1 MQRASLD
8 ANAVPAYTEGAG
20 GVELIGVA
28 EKAAA
33 AEPEALESRAKSGR
47 GRGLQTLLPREGE
60 LEMLSSREDLG
71 APGTLPRVAP
81 TEDERGHET
90 TDTPSEF
97 YLLPRVFVEIAKHL
111 GIEPEREGV
120 VAWGLTRRR
129 VHAAPW

>member
-1 MQRASLD
+1 MTPGIFRWEESNALDMQRASLD
-8 ANAVPAYTEGAG
+8 AAYTEGAG

-60 LEMLSSREDLG
+60 LEMLPSREDLG

-81 TEDERGHET
+81 TEGERGHET
-90 TDTPSEF
+90 TP
-97 YLLPRVFVEIAKHL
+97 
-111 GIEPEREGV
+111 
-120 VAWGLTRRR
+120 
-129 VHAAPW
+129 

>member
-1 MQRASLD
+1 MKLTPGIFRWEESNALDMQRASLD

-60 LEMLSSREDLG
+60 LEMLSS
-71 APGTLPRVAP
+71 
-81 TEDERGHET
+81 
-90 TDTPSEF
+90 
-97 YLLPRVFVEIAKHL
+97 
-111 GIEPEREGV
+111 
-120 VAWGLTRRR
+120 
-129 VHAAPW
+129 